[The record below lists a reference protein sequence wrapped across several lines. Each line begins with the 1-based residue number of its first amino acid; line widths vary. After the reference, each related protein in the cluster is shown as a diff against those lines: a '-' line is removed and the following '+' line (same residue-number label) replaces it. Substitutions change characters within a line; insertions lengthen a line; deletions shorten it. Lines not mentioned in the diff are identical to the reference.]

1 MRMQQTLMG
10 VGGLALSL
18 MASSVMAQTLTQA
31 EIDQLGTSLTP
42 IGAEKAGNASGTIP
56 AWTGGLPTD
65 AGQSLPNN
73 FLEDPFQG
81 EQPEFVITAQN
92 MEQYKANL
100 TPGQIAMFERYP
112 ETFRMPVY
120 QSKRTVGYPQS
131 VYDQVKATAGQAK
144 LVNGGDGISNFSHGT
159 FAFPIP
165 KSGAEVVWNHNTRY
179 RVNAHRW
186 YMQAMPQ
193 TNGSFTL
200 IKLEEE
206 VGYPQLMAD
215 VDESTMP
222 NTLLFFKQRVNAP
235 ARLAGNV
242 LLVHDSLDQLK
253 EPRMAW
259 VYNAGQRR
267 VRRAPQVAYDGPG
280 TASDGMR
287 TSDNFAMYNGAPDRY
302 DWTLVGKKEIYIPY
316 NSGKLTERGTQY
328 ADVLQAG
335 HVNPEYTRF
344 ELHRVWEVQ
353 GNVKAGQRHIYAQ
366 RNFFVD
372 EDSWMITLA
381 DHYDG
386 RGTLWRVGEGHLSFN
401 YDYQIPGYSLETLY
415 DLLAGRYIALGM
427 YTEEVSAPDLTYVP
441 TYNQFTPAALRASGI
456 R

>member
-1 MRMQQTLMG
+1 MRMQTTLLG
-10 VGGLALSL
+10 AGGLALSL
-18 MASSVMAQTLTQA
+18 LASSVMAQSLTQD
-31 EIDQLGTSLTP
+31 EINKLGNELTP
-42 IGAEKAGNASGTIP
+42 IGAEKAGNADGTIP
-56 AWTGGLPTD
+56 EWTGGLSED
-65 AGQSLPNN
+65 AGRM
-73 FLEDPFQG
+73 LEDHFSENPMDQ
-81 EQPEFVITAQN
+81 EQPEFTITAQN
-92 MEQYKANL
+92 YQQYKDKL
-100 TPGQIAMFERYP
+100 TPGQVAMFERYP

-120 QSKRTVGYPQS
+120 PTKRTVGYPQE
-131 VYDQVKATAGQAK
+131 VYDQVKRTAGEAK
-144 LVNGGDGISNFSHGT
+144 LVNGGDGISNFAHGT

-179 RVNAHRW
+179 RVNIKRW

-193 TNGSFTL
+193 TNGSYTL

-206 VGYPQLMAD
+206 VGYPQLMPD
-215 VDESTMP
+215 VDESQIP

-235 ARLAGNV
+235 SRLAGNV
-242 LLVHDSLDQLK
+242 LLVHDTLDQLK

-287 TSDNFAMYNGAPDRY
+287 TSDNFSMYNGAPDRY
-302 DWTLVGKKEIYIPY
+302 DWKLVGKKEVYVPY
-316 NSGKLTERGTQY
+316 NSYKMTEQGLKY
-328 ADVLQAG
+328 EDVLQAG
-335 HVNPEYTRF
+335 HINPEHTRF

-353 GNVKAGQRHIYAQ
+353 GNVKQGQRHIYAQ
-366 RNFFVD
+366 RNFFMD
-372 EDSWMITLA
+372 EDSWMINLA

-386 RGTLWRVGEGHLSFN
+386 RGTLWRVGEGHLAFN
-401 YDYQIPGYSLETLY
+401 YKHKIPGYAIETLY

-427 YTEEVSAPDLTYVP
+427 YTEEESAPQFDFQP
-441 TYNQFTPAALRASGI
+441 NYNQFTPAALRASGV